1 MIERTR
7 NPNCTVFLDRDGTI
21 NEEVGYLS
29 QPEQLRLIDGA
40 AEAIKRLNQAGCKVI
55 VVTNQAGIARG
66 YFSETALRQ
75 IHLELE
81 KRLRAHGAHFD
92 GIYYCPHHPT
102 AGIGVYKKVCDCR
115 KPKPG
120 LLERAARELQVNLR
134 RSFVVGDKRSDL
146 EAGHAVGCRKILV
159 RTGYGIESEK
169 EFFGSTWQ
177 PELIADNLPAAV
189 QWILQQPDFV

>member
-1 MIERTR
+1 MSNRA
-7 NPNCTVFLDRDGTI
+7 VFLDRDGTI
-21 NEEVGYLS
+21 NEEVNYLS

-40 AEAIKRLNQAGCKVI
+40 AEAIKRLNQAGWKVV

-66 YFSETALRQ
+66 YFSEAALRQ

-81 KRLRAHGAHFD
+81 KIFRAQGAHID
-92 GIYYCPHHPT
+92 AIYYCPHHPT
-102 AGIGVYKKVCDCR
+102 AGIGIYKADCDCR

-120 LLERAARELQVNLR
+120 LLERAASELQIDLR

-146 EAGHAVGCRKILV
+146 EAGYAVGCRKVLV

-169 EFFGSTWQ
+169 EFFGHAWQ
-177 PELIADNLPAAV
+177 PEFIADNLPAAA
-189 QWILQQPDFV
+189 QWILQQPEFV